1 MNAKK
6 RSYEPEYATKN
17 RAAIKTMS
25 LQVAVTEP
33 DLKNAVREA
42 FDLAKSSGRE
52 LDLAFIIESL
62 HQNIPIQSDIGTT
75 DIPSPRVGG

>member
-1 MNAKK
+1 MSAKS

-33 DLKNAVREA
+33 DLNNAVREA
-42 FDLAKSSGRE
+42 FGLAKSSGRE
-52 LDLAFIIESL
+52 LDLAFGLQPRSQNSL
-62 HQNIPIQSDIGTT
+62 KQSDI
-75 DIPSPRVGG
+75 RAV

>member
-1 MNAKK
+1 MSAKS

-33 DLKNAVREA
+33 DLNNAVREA
-42 FDLAKSSGRE
+42 FGLAKSSGRE
-52 LDLAFIIESL
+52 LDLAFVIQSL
-62 HQNIPIQSDIGTT
+62 KQNIPKPSDIGTANLA
-75 DIPSPRVGG
+75 SPRAGG